1 MSQNEKNG
9 KDNQTNF
16 LGRTTLCNTYTVKR
30 KPCFK
35 NHLCNY
41 VSNKNVHFSIK
52 QMRYQQQQQQ
62 HVAAHQQQQFPNP
75 LINAVR
81 RNDLGLIKRLLS
93 NGADAKATN
102 NDGETALMFAARKG
116 DNNMVETL
124 LPKFNAKA
132 VSNSGYTALML
143 ASKYG
148 NIKIVERLLPKSNPK
163 ATNWRR
169 ETAYDLAK
177 KYHHYE
183 IVWLL
188 KKHI

>member
-1 MSQNEKNG
+1 MI
-9 KDNQTNF
+9 
-16 LGRTTLCNTYTVKR
+16 
-30 KPCFK
+30 
-35 NHLCNY
+35 Y
-41 VSNKNVHFSIK
+41 VSNKNVHISIK
-52 QMRYQQQQQQ
+52 QMQYQQQQQ
-62 HVAAHQQQQFPNP
+62 VAAQQQQEFPNL

-81 RNDLGLIKRLLS
+81 RNDVGLIKRLLS

-102 NDGETALMFAARKG
+102 NDGETALMFAPRKG

-124 LPKFNAKA
+124 LPKSNAKA

-177 KYHHYE
+177 KYHRNQ
-183 IVWLL
+183 IVRLL
-188 KKHI
+188 QQYQVSLISESYKCFLNILVEQDGLVQSPHISLLI